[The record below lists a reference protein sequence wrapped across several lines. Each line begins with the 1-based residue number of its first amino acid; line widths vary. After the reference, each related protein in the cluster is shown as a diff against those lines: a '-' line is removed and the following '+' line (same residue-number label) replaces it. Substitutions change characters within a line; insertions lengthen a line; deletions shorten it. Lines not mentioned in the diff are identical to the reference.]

1 MSWEPEIIDGV
12 IKLPRTQNNIDNLE
26 EWVKKKIIEHG
37 KFTKKGK
44 PSIPPNLP
52 KIFLGKE
59 EYGIKNKAGKGDL
72 SVDKFRVISKNIG
85 SKYEANRQ
93 ARIALA
99 NLNPLNARNYKKWNK
114 FVKGIMHH
122 SGPAAVTGQLVQ
134 RIEELADANWK
145 PSMGITSAG
154 KNFLRNLY
162 KRLDVHGGNS
172 LLNFDFY
179 PNEDI
184 HQQAHRIFTREG
196 IDLEGIGK
204 LTKSFKTPNEVYSW
218 VKNNYKPVIDKVT
231 EELGDFSL
239 RKSGLK
245 EGTVSLFQKTPHLFK
260 DFLEQNKGKIT
271 KASLV
276 KFATSAPKTL
286 ASQADMFIPD
296 EKVADKFRN
305 KEWSE
310 GLSMYR
316 DQLTQD
322 FLTTGLFA
330 GITKGIMAKGG
341 AGAALGGGGLLGGV
355 VLPVAATGYALHRL
369 DENVFQGAGKKF
381 LREEVAPV
389 IQAAKEGEEYTNVMH
404 KETPQFGGGYVKYE
418 KLEKNEDGTPKYGWA
433 PAPVWQGV

>member
-1 MSWEPEIIDGV
+1 
-12 IKLPRTQNNIDNLE
+12 
-26 EWVKKKIIEHG
+26 
-37 KFTKKGK
+37 
-44 PSIPPNLP
+44 
-52 KIFLGKE
+52 
-59 EYGIKNKAGKGDL
+59 
-72 SVDKFRVISKNIG
+72 
-85 SKYEANRQ
+85 
-93 ARIALA
+93 
-99 NLNPLNARNYKKWNK
+99 
-114 FVKGIMHH
+114 
-122 SGPAAVTGQLVQ
+122 
-134 RIEELADANWK
+134 
-145 PSMGITSAG
+145 
-154 KNFLRNLY
+154 
-162 KRLDVHGGNS
+162 
-172 LLNFDFY
+172 
-179 PNEDI
+179 
-184 HQQAHRIFTREG
+184 
-196 IDLEGIGK
+196 
-204 LTKSFKTPNEVYSW
+204 
-218 VKNNYKPVIDKVT
+218 
-231 EELGDFSL
+231 
-239 RKSGLK
+239 KSGLK